1 MSESITEPWY
11 QFHMPAR
18 VETARLLLRPYEPAD
33 APTLKAAID
42 ENLEHLLPWIPWAQY
57 EPSTLEQ
64 IEQRIAGFAV
74 DFRDGPNW
82 GFAIFRRDDGRLLGG
97 IGFHAR
103 IGPRALEI
111 GYWLDRTTTG
121 HGYATEAVES
131 LTRVAFDFPEVERL
145 EIRVDPRNAPSAA
158 IPRRLGYLHV
168 ATLEKNFTALP
179 GPPRDTMV
187 WEMTRDRFHSLTL
200 DERLR

>member
-1 MSESITEPWY
+1 MGIHESQSRMWEILVGRSLPFWKHFY
-11 QFHMPAR
+11 SQAR
-18 VETARLLLRPYEPAD
+18 AAFPQSLGNV
-33 APTLKAAID
+33 TLGKF
-42 ENLEHLLPWIPWAQY
+42 Y
-57 EPSTLEQ
+57 
-64 IEQRIAGFAV
+64 FAV
-74 DFRDGPNW
+74 NDVQPMTFVDANSGAVLTSFDPRST
-82 GFAIFRRDDGRLLGG
+82 G
-97 IGFHAR
+97 ILTYPYGDA
-103 IGPRALEI
+103 
-111 GYWLDRTTTG
+111 TTG